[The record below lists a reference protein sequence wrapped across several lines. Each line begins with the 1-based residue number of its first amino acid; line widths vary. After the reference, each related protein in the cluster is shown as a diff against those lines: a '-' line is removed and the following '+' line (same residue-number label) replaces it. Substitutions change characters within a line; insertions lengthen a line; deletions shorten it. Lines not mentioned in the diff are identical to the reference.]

1 MAGGRVLPA
10 PRFFFMA
17 GGRVRSF
24 LVFFYWRQAA
34 KKQKKWPLF

>member
-1 MAGGRVLPA
+1 V
-10 PRFFFMA
+10 A

-34 KKQKKWPLF
+34 KNKKMALVLIEFSGASLHGE